1 MTNTGSAHLPENLV
15 LGAVLSSL
23 SFFGTAVMSAMVK
36 ATEAMTS
43 AAVILLFQ
51 NLICFLL
58 ILPFALRGGWPSL
71 RTEKPGL
78 HILRAVAG
86 TGAWYALF
94 VAITMMPLTNA
105 TLLTFSAPLWMPAI
119 AWVFFREKAAKAT
132 WVGAAV
138 GFIGIVLVLQPHHQT
153 FNVGALIAMAGAIF
167 LAVACI
173 SVRRLGATEPTSR
186 ILFYYFGIS
195 TVLCLPFA
203 IADWRAFGLLGS
215 VYMVGIALILLIS
228 QALVVLAYRYASAV
242 KVGPFVYT
250 VIVFTALIDWFLW
263 NHAPT
268 LGVVLGI
275 ALVIGGG
282 IIAIRKQASVAPSA
296 ECGVEARPGP
306 TKRAG
311 NPRSRGRSAVES
323 VKDDGP
329 AVKKP
334 LRPVL
339 TP

>member
-1 MTNTGSAHLPENLV
+1 MSNAGGVHLPENLV

-23 SFFGTAVMSAMVK
+23 SFFGTAAMSAMVK
-36 ATEAMTS
+36 ATKALTS
-43 AAVILLFQ
+43 AGMILLFQ

-58 ILPFALRGGWPSL
+58 ILPFALRGGWSSVK
-71 RTEKPGL
+71 TDKPGL
-78 HILRAVAG
+78 HILRAVSG

-132 WVGAAV
+132 WIGAAV
-138 GFIGIVLVLQPHHQT
+138 GFAGVVMVLQPHHQR
-153 FNVGALIAMAGAIF
+153 FDIGALIALAGALC

-173 SVRRLGATEPTSR
+173 SVRRLGATEPTAR

-195 TVLCLPFA
+195 TLLCLPFA
-203 IADWRAFGLLGS
+203 VIEWQPFGLCGFL
-215 VYMVGIALILLIS
+215 YLVGIAATLIVS
-228 QALVVLAYRYASAV
+228 QALIVLAYRYASAV

-250 VIVFTALIDWFLW
+250 TIVFTALIDWLLW

-268 LGVVLGI
+268 LGVVFGI

-282 IIAIRKQASVAPSA
+282 MIAIRKKSSAP
-296 ECGVEARPGP
+296 P
-306 TKRAG
+306 T
-311 NPRSRGRSAVES
+311 ET
-323 VKDDGP
+323 VKDGHP

-339 TP
+339 VP

>member
-1 MTNTGSAHLPENLV
+1 MSPAGSAHLPENLV

-36 ATEAMTS
+36 STEALTS

-58 ILPFALRGGWPSL
+58 ILPFALRDGLPSVK
-71 RTEKPGL
+71 TEKPGL
-78 HILRAVAG
+78 HILRAVSG
-86 TGAWYALF
+86 TSAWYALF

-105 TLLTFSAPLWMPAI
+105 TLLTFSAPLWMPGI
-119 AWVFFREKAAKAT
+119 AWIFLRERASRTT

-138 GFIGIVLVLQPHHQT
+138 GFVGIVLVLQPTHQT
-153 FNVGALIAMAGAIF
+153 FNIGALIAVTGAIC

-203 IADWRAFGLLGS
+203 IVDWRSFGLRGS
-215 VYMVGIALILLIS
+215 AYMIGIAVILLIS
-228 QALVVLAYRYASAV
+228 QSLIVLAYRHASAV

-268 LGVVLGI
+268 LGVVFGI

-282 IIAIRKQASVAPSA
+282 VIAIRAQSTDLT
-296 ECGVEARPGP
+296 E
-306 TKRAG
+306 T
-311 NPRSRGRSAVES
+311 
-323 VKDDGP
+323 VKEDFG

-334 LRPVL
+334 LRPI
-339 TP
+339 PAA

>member
-1 MTNTGSAHLPENLV
+1 MSNAGAVHVPENLV

-36 ATEAMTS
+36 ATEALTS

-58 ILPFALRGGWPSL
+58 ILPFALRGGVASIK
-71 RTEKPGL
+71 TEKTGL
-78 HILRAVAG
+78 HILRAVSG

-94 VAITMMPLTNA
+94 VAITMMPLTSA

-119 AWVFFREKAAKAT
+119 AWLFLREKASTTT

-138 GFIGIVLVLQPHHQT
+138 GFIGIVLVLQPNQRT
-153 FNVGALIAMAGAIF
+153 FNVGALIAMAGAVF

-203 IADWRAFGLLGS
+203 IADWRPFGLRGS
-215 VYMVGIALILLIS
+215 VYLIGIAATLLIS
-228 QALVVLAYRYASAV
+228 QALIVLAYRHASAV

-282 IIAIRKQASVAPSA
+282 VIAIRRKSGALPM
-296 ECGVEARPGP
+296 ETIKEPG
-306 TKRAG
+306 T
-311 NPRSRGRSAVES
+311 
-323 VKDDGP
+323 

-334 LRPVL
+334 LRPIL